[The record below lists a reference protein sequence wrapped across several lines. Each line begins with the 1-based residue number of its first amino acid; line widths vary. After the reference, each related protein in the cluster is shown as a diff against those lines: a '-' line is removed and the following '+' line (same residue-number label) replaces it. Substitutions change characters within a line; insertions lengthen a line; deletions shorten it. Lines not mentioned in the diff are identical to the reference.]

1 MFKITFFPQST
12 FVCTTGSFHM
22 RWGWHNPMGRLKEIF
37 GDTPQ
42 VRLLEVLI
50 AQKDTT
56 LHLSMLA
63 RRAKVSVSSVERC
76 LLPLIKAGIVSD
88 IRFFQRRRILH
99 LNPKNPIAKLLVNFV
114 QDVENDWVS
123 R

>member
-1 MFKITFFPQST
+1 
-12 FVCTTGSFHM
+12 
-22 RWGWHNPMGRLKEIF
+22 MGRLKELF

-50 AQKDTT
+50 QQKDTT
-56 LHLSMLA
+56 MHLSMLA

-88 IRFFQRRRILH
+88 IRFFRRRRILH
-99 LNPKNPIAKLLVNFV
+99 LNPKHPVAQLLVSFA
-114 QDVENDWVS
+114 QDIDNDWDS
-123 R
+123 K

>member
-1 MFKITFFPQST
+1 
-12 FVCTTGSFHM
+12 
-22 RWGWHNPMGRLKEIF
+22 MGRLKELF

-50 AQKDTT
+50 EQKDSTM
-56 LHLSMLA
+56 HLSMLA
-63 RRAKVSVSSVERC
+63 RRANVSVSSVERC

-88 IRFFQRRRILH
+88 IRFFRRRRILH
-99 LNPKNPIAKLLVNFV
+99 LNPKHPVSQRLVDFV
-114 QDVENDWVS
+114 HEVENDWDS

>member
-1 MFKITFFPQST
+1 
-12 FVCTTGSFHM
+12 
-22 RWGWHNPMGRLKEIF
+22 MGRLKELF

-50 AQKDTT
+50 QQKDTT
-56 LHLSMLA
+56 MHLSMLA

-88 IRFFQRRRILH
+88 IRFFRRRRILH
-99 LNPKNPIAKLLVNFV
+99 LNPKHPVAQLLVSFA
-114 QDVENDWVS
+114 QEIDNDWES
-123 R
+123 K

>member
-1 MFKITFFPQST
+1 MS
-12 FVCTTGSFHM
+12 
-22 RWGWHNPMGRLKEIF
+22 RLKELF

-50 AQKDTT
+50 EQKDTT
-56 LHLSMLA
+56 MHLSMLA

-88 IRFFQRRRILH
+88 IRFFRRRRIFH
-99 LNPKNPIAKLLVNFV
+99 LNPKHPVAQLLVSFAQEIDNNW
-114 QDVENDWVS
+114 DS
-123 R
+123 K

>member
-1 MFKITFFPQST
+1 
-12 FVCTTGSFHM
+12 
-22 RWGWHNPMGRLKEIF
+22 MGRLKELF

-50 AQKDTT
+50 KQKDTT
-56 LHLSMLA
+56 MHLSMLA

-88 IRFFQRRRILH
+88 IRFFRRRRILH
-99 LNPKNPIAKLLVNFV
+99 LNPKHPVAQLLVSFA
-114 QDVENDWVS
+114 QEIDNDWDS
-123 R
+123 K